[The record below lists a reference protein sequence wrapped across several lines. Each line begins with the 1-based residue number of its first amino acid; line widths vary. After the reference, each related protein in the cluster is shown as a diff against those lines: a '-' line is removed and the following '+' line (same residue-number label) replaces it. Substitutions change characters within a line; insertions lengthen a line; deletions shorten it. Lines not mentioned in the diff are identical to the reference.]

1 MRLRTILRRTE
12 AIYHKSDCG
21 CNSCKSLLLE
31 SVEAIDVEGW
41 VKVMERLAKEVY
53 EGKTDA
59 KIIDEGYILST
70 YKELNVAAEKGY
82 AKDWIKVNKSTGN
95 VAPEVI
101 ELQKNIYKFSG
112 AKSAVVLEQINQ
124 ILQKQLPWNQ
134 FKNEVLKLNPL
145 YNKNY
150 LQAEWQTA
158 NQSAKHARDW
168 LYYNENTKLY
178 PNLAYRTQGDER
190 VRDAH
195 SLLNGVV
202 APINS
207 DFWKTHYPPNGWR
220 CRCYVVQTA
229 ETPTLEDKI
238 PKLNDKD
245 FPEEFRINVGITGQI
260 FSEENLKDSKAHPYF
275 ALTRNKDWQKAFELS
290 KLSAPANLVYT
301 AKNGATV
308 TVSPF
313 ADEKDYKNNISDA
326 KIVADSINVSTEIR
340 AHLEGHKNPEY
351 KTDGIFGD
359 RVEPKT
365 NNVKRGIS
373 NAFDDKLKEG
383 KQLRDLDNTFL
394 YINISN
400 YELSNINLDAM
411 INQSWSKFKH
421 YKENIKFIIIIHNNN
436 AIRLDSTLID
446 KGYNNYRSEFF
457 KIRKGKK

>member
-1 MRLRTILRRTE
+1 
-12 AIYHKSDCG
+12 
-21 CNSCKSLLLE
+21 
-31 SVEAIDVEGW
+31 
-41 VKVMERLAKEVY
+41 MERLAKEVY

-59 KIIDEGYILST
+59 KLIDEGYIMAT
-70 YKELNVAAEKGY
+70 YNELNAAAEKGY
-82 AKDWIKVNKSTGN
+82 GKEWLKVNKSTGN
-95 VAPEVI
+95 IAPEVI

-112 AKSAVVLEQINQ
+112 AKSTVVLEQINQ

-195 SLLNGVV
+195 SLLNGIV

-229 ETPTLEDKI
+229 ETPTNEDKI
-238 PKLNDKD
+238 PKLNNKD

-260 FSEENLKDSKAHPYF
+260 FSEENLKNSKAHPYF
-275 ALTRNKDWQKAFELS
+275 ALTRNKDWQKSFELA
-290 KLSAPANLVYT
+290 KLSAPANTVYT

-308 TVSPF
+308 KVSPY
-313 ADEKDYKNNISDA
+313 ADER
-326 KIVADSINVSTEIR
+326 DSIDNIQVAKKYADNEISVKIN
-340 AHLEGHKNPEY
+340 AHINSGIIKNFPNPEY
-351 KTDGIFGD
+351 TIDETKSDLKINFKNNNYEGIG
-359 RVEPKT
+359 
-365 NNVKRGIS
+365 
-373 NAFDDKLKEG
+373 NAFKAAKNQGCESIAFDLSKSFEKLDINRVFRILNG
-383 KQLRDLDNTFL
+383 K
-394 YINISN
+394 ISK
-400 YELSNINLDAM
+400 DRG
-411 INQSWSKFKH
+411 SWV
-421 YKENIKFIIIIHNNN
+421 KFIIISHQNKV
-436 AIRLDSTLID
+436 L
-446 KGYNNYRSEFF
+446 
-457 KIRKGKK
+457 KITRKEILNGALLEKLKALQ

>member
-12 AIYHKSDCG
+12 AIYHHNECG
-21 CNSCKSLLLE
+21 CDSCKILLLE
-31 SVEAIDVEGW
+31 AVQAIDIAGW
-41 VKVMERLAKEVY
+41 MKVMERLAQEVY

-59 KIIDEGYILST
+59 KLIDEGYIMAT
-70 YKELNVAAEKGY
+70 YKELSAAAEKGY
-82 AKDWIKVNKSTGN
+82 GKEWLKVNKSTGN
-95 VAPEVI
+95 IAPEVI

-112 AKSAVVLEQINQ
+112 AKSTVVLEQINQ

-158 NQSAKHARDW
+158 NQSAKHARNW
-168 LYYNENTKLY
+168 QYYLENIELY
-178 PNLAYRTQGDER
+178 PNLVYRTVGDSK

-195 SLLNGVV
+195 ALLNGIV
-202 APINS
+202 APIKG
-207 DFWKTHYPPNGWR
+207 DFWKTHYPVNGWR
-220 CRCYVVQTA
+220 CRCYTVQTA
-229 ETPTLEDKI
+229 ETPTNEDKI

-260 FSEENLKDSKAHPYF
+260 FSEENLKNSKAHPYF
-275 ALTRNKDWQKAFELS
+275 ALTRNKDWQKAFELA
-290 KLSAPANLVYT
+290 KLSAPANTVYT
-301 AKNGATV
+301 AKNGAIV
-308 TVSPF
+308 KVSPF

-326 KIVADSINVSTEIR
+326 KIIADTLNISTEVR

-351 KTDGIFGD
+351 KTDGIIGD

-365 NNVKRGIS
+365 KNVKRGIS

-383 KQLRDLDNTFL
+383 KQLRDLDKTFL

-400 YELSNINLDAM
+400 YELSDINLDAM

-436 AIRLDSTLID
+436 AIRLDSNLID
-446 KGYNNYRSEFF
+446 KGYQNYRSEFF

>member
-1 MRLRTILRRTE
+1 
-12 AIYHKSDCG
+12 
-21 CNSCKSLLLE
+21 
-31 SVEAIDVEGW
+31 
-41 VKVMERLAKEVY
+41 MERLAKEVY

-59 KIIDEGYILST
+59 KLIDEGYIMAT
-70 YKELNVAAEKGY
+70 YNELNAAAEKGY
-82 AKDWIKVNKSTGN
+82 GKDWLKVNKSTGN
-95 VAPEVI
+95 IAPEVI

-112 AKSAVVLEQINQ
+112 AKSTVVLEQINQ

-195 SLLNGVV
+195 SLLNGIV

-229 ETPTLEDKI
+229 ETPTNEDKI

-275 ALTRNKDWQKAFELS
+275 ALTRNKDWQKAFELA
-290 KLSAPANLVYT
+290 KLSAPANTVYT
-301 AKNGATV
+301 AKNGAIV
-308 TVSPF
+308 KVSPF

-326 KIVADSINVSTEIR
+326 KIVADTINISTEVR

-351 KTDGIFGD
+351 KTDGIIGD

-365 NNVKRGIS
+365 KNVKRGIS

-383 KQLRDLDNTFL
+383 KQLRDLDKTFL
-394 YINISN
+394 YININ
-400 YELSNINLDAM
+400 KYELSDANLDMM
-411 INQSWSKFKH
+411 INQSWAKFKH
-421 YKENIKFIIIIHNNN
+421 YKENVKFIVIIHNNN
-436 AIRLDSTLID
+436 AVRLNSNLID
-446 KGYNNYRSEFF
+446 KGYESYRKEFF